1 MRLSL
6 ILPLYNECG
15 NIRRNFMK
23 IYDAVQEIG
32 DSEIILAEDGSTDCT
47 KRYVRR
53 FSKLSGVRVTTSRV
67 RLGRGGAL
75 KKAISMARG
84 RTIGYMD
91 IDLAV
96 PARYV
101 WPALE
106 RVEHGSKIVAGS
118 RYVKGAASMRSVK
131 RFVASMSY
139 NALMRLLF
147 NSKVHD
153 HQCGFKFWN
162 GRFIKGVLPEI
173 RDNHWFFDSEVIVRA
188 RGKGI
193 GTVEIPVEWKEQSGT
208 KVKKTDVLY
217 FVESIMRLRFGR

>member
-15 NIRRNFMK
+15 NTRRNFMK
-23 IYDAVQEIG
+23 IYDVVQEIG

-47 KRYVRR
+47 KHYVRR

-96 PARYV
+96 PARYI

-131 RFVASMSY
+131 RLVASMGY